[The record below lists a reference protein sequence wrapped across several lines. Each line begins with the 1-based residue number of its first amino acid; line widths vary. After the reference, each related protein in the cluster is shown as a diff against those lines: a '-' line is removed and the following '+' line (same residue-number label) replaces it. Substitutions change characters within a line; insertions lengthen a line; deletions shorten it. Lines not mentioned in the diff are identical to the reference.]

1 MGHVLLAPD
10 KFKGSL
16 TAAEVVRHLAV
27 GLRRAAPGIEVRG
40 FPVADGGEGT
50 LDAAVSAGFRR
61 IPVTVAGPTGA
72 PVRTAFAHADG
83 VAVVELADACGLRRL
98 PEGRPEPLHA
108 SSRGAGEVVRAAL
121 EHGCPEV
128 VLGLGG
134 SASTDGGAGLV
145 RALGVRLLDDRGT
158 ELPAGGAALRH
169 LRRLDLA
176 GLHPAVRRTRFV
188 VAGDVDNPLLGP
200 AGAAAVYGPQK
211 GATGEEVAVLEAG
224 LHRWADLAEPAVR
237 EAGLLGP
244 AAAAGP
250 VRDWPGAGAAG
261 GVGFAALGF
270 LGARFRAGIA
280 YLLDLLGFA
289 AAVTGADLVITG
301 EGSLDA
307 QSLRG
312 KAPVGVA
319 GAAARAG
326 VPVVAVVGQL
336 GVGPDGLRDAG
347 IRAVYPLTDLEPD
360 PAACL
365 DRAADLVAA
374 TAERVAADWLEP
386 VASSHRRRRS

>member
-16 TAAEVVRHLAV
+16 TAAEVVHHLSA

-40 FPVADGGEGT
+40 FPVADGGDGT
-50 LDAAVSAGFRR
+50 LDAAVSAGFHR
-61 IPVTVAGPTGA
+61 IPVSVAGPTGI
-72 PVRTAFAHADG
+72 PVRTAVGYADG

-98 PEGRPEPLHA
+98 PAGVPAPLHA
-108 SSRGAGEVVRAAL
+108 SSRGAGEAIRAAL
-121 EHGCPEV
+121 EYGCAEV

-145 RALGVRLLDDRGT
+145 GALGVRLLDERGA
-158 ELPAGGAALRH
+158 ELPDGGAALR
-169 LRRLDLA
+169 RLHRVDLT

-200 AGAAAVYGPQK
+200 TGAAAVYGPQK
-211 GATGEEVAVLEAG
+211 GASADDVAVLEAG
-224 LHRWADLAEPAVR
+224 LTRWADLVEPAIR
-237 EAGLLGP
+237 
-244 AAAAGP
+244 AAGP
-250 VRDWPGAGAAG
+250 PCATPGPRVRDRAGAGAAG

-270 LGARFRAGIA
+270 LGARFRPGIEL
-280 YLLDLLGFA
+280 LLDLLGFPE
-289 AAVTGADLVITG
+289 AVAGADLVVTG

-307 QSLRG
+307 QSLHG

-326 VPVVAVVGQL
+326 VPTVAVAGQVS
-336 GVGPDGLRDAG
+336 VGPEELRDAG
-347 IRAVYPLTDLEPD
+347 IQAVYPLTSVEPD

-365 DRAADLVAA
+365 HRAAELVEKV
-374 TAERVAADWLEP
+374 AELLAADWLEP
-386 VASSHRRRRS
+386 SGQVRRR